1 MLKYTG
7 IDANKVAQHP
17 NLAIVIHSGISY
29 LSHSRKI
36 AARRSLTLRDSRYVL
51 VGPSISSLLDSL
63 DKWKPPSHPKTSQDW
78 RGRKHISFG
87 WRQKKNVCKCGG
99 TMLSCEGS
107 VRNKRPCSRTGLAV
121 MVAPKNGKQLTPSHL
136 ASAKCIGNFPYDSRI
151 FTHIIVNFPHPAKR
165 GFPIFRRF
173 DHMKLHG
180 WWNYEFMFNC

>member
-63 DKWKPPSHPKTSQDW
+63 DK
-78 RGRKHISFG
+78 
-87 WRQKKNVCKCGG
+87 
-99 TMLSCEGS
+99 
-107 VRNKRPCSRTGLAV
+107 
-121 MVAPKNGKQLTPSHL
+121 
-136 ASAKCIGNFPYDSRI
+136 
-151 FTHIIVNFPHPAKR
+151 
-165 GFPIFRRF
+165 
-173 DHMKLHG
+173 
-180 WWNYEFMFNC
+180 

>member
-1 MLKYTG
+1 M
-7 IDANKVAQHP
+7 AQHP

-87 WRQKKNVCKCGG
+87 WRQKKTCVNVEVRCFPAREVWE
-99 TMLSCEGS
+99 TRDHAAAQGS
-107 VRNKRPCSRTGLAV
+107 QSWSLPKTG
-121 MVAPKNGKQLTPSHL
+121 KKLTPSHL

-151 FTHIIVNFPHPAKR
+151 FTHLTVNFPHPAKR

-173 DHMKLHG
+173 DHMKPHG